1 MPVDHQRIA
10 EAHLAVGEPLQWDVH
25 DAQGHLLLRKGYVLE
40 NETQI
45 ERLVDSGLYVKRD
58 ELAATE
64 KAASEGTA
72 TSAVIPL
79 LEAREIE
86 DQAAAAL
93 KQGDIDIAAS
103 VASIIVRLR
112 KACEINADIALAFI
126 QLRQRG
132 AYATRHQVDTALLC
146 CLVGASMKLAERDL
160 DTLLSAALTMN
171 LGMLEVQDKLNT
183 ITGELA
189 PAVKQAIRAHPQKS
203 VDKLKQLGVSDSD
216 WLELVLQ
223 HHESE
228 DGSGYPAGLTGE
240 HISLGAK
247 ILNIADR
254 YCARITPRGDR
265 PLALPSVALR
275 DLLLERGRLVSP
287 EVAAHF
293 IKVLGIYPPGTMV
306 RLMNG
311 EIGVVTK
318 RAQQGATPWVHAV
331 IGPFG
336 ADLEFPIRRKTSD
349 ELHAIKE
356 GVDTRKYR
364 MPFRMY
370 PIWGKEAAGG

>member
-64 KAASEGTA
+64 KAASEGDA

-93 KQGDIDIAAS
+93 KNGDIDVAAT
-103 VASIIVRLR
+103 VTSIITRLR

-146 CLVGASMKLAERDL
+146 CLVGASMKLAEHDL
-160 DTLLSAALTMN
+160 DALLSAALTMN

-203 VDKLKQLGVSDSD
+203 VDKLRQLGISDSD
-216 WLELVLQ
+216 WLDLVLQ

-240 HISLGAK
+240 YISLGAK
-247 ILNIADR
+247 ILNVADR

-275 DLLLERGRLVSP
+275 DLLLERGRIVSP

-293 IKVLGIYPPGTMV
+293 IKVLGVYPPGTMV

-356 GVDTRKYR
+356 GVDPRKHR